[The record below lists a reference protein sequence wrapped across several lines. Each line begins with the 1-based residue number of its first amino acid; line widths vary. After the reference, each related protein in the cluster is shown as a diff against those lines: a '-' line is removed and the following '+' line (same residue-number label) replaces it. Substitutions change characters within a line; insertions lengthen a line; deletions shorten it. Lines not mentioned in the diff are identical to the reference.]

1 MGERYVV
8 IVKREVIK
16 DIPVLHVAKQDSM
29 KEKMPFV
36 LFVHGFTSVKER
48 NLTIAY
54 LLAEKGFRVVLPE
67 AILHGE
73 RSEGYDELNMG
84 LNFWKIV
91 KNTIHELEVLKNEYV
106 RMGLADKTRI
116 GLSGTSM
123 GGIITMGAL
132 RRYDWIKS
140 AVCFMGSP
148 AYVEFAE
155 FQVENIRK
163 VVKEMP
169 MTEEE
174 IQQEY
179 EGLKEYDPSLSIEEW
194 RPIPLLFWHGDRDSV
209 VPYQSAYNFYEQ
221 LKPLYEEC
229 GVEMSF
235 LLEEKAVHVV
245 SHYAMTEA
253 TKWFEKH
260 L

>member
-1 MGERYVV
+1 MV

-16 DIPVLHVAKQDSM
+16 DIPVLHVVKQ
-29 KEKMPFV
+29 ELVYETLPFV

-54 LLAEKGFRVVLPE
+54 LLAEKGIRVVMPE

-73 RSEGYDELNMG
+73 RSEGYDEFKMG

-91 KNTIHELEVLKNEYV
+91 KNTIQELEVLKNEYV
-106 RMGLADKTRI
+106 RNGLADEARI

-132 RRYDWIKS
+132 RKYDWIKS
-140 AVCFMGSP
+140 GVCFMGSP

-155 FQVENIRK
+155 FQVNNIRK
-163 VVKEMP
+163 AVKEMP
-169 MTEEE
+169 ITEEE

-179 EGLKEYDPSLSIEEW
+179 EGLKEYDPSLGIEHW
-194 RPIPLLFWHGDRDSV
+194 RAVPLLFWHGERDMV
-209 VPYQSAYNFYEQ
+209 VPYHSAYKFYEK
-221 LKPLYEEC
+221 LKPMYEQQ
-229 GVEMSF
+229 GVEITF
-235 LLEEKAVHVV
+235 ILEEKAVHVV
-245 SHYAMTEA
+245 SHSAMLEA

>member
-1 MGERYVV
+1 MV
-8 IVKREVIK
+8 IVNREVIK
-16 DIPVLHVAKQDSM
+16 DIPVLHVVKQDSM
-29 KEKMPFV
+29 QETLPFI

-54 LLAEKGFRVVLPE
+54 LLAEKGFRVVMPE
-67 AILHGE
+67 ALLHGE
-73 RSEGYDELNMG
+73 RSEGYDEFKLG

-106 RMGLADKTRI
+106 RMGLADETRI
-116 GLSGTSM
+116 GISGTSM
-123 GGIITMGAL
+123 GGIITMGSL

-140 AVCFMGSP
+140 AVCLMGSP

-155 FQVENIRK
+155 FQVENVRK

-179 EGLKEYDPSLSIEEW
+179 EGLKEYDPSLSVEEW

-209 VPYQSAYNFYEQ
+209 VPYHSAYNFYEK
-221 LKPLYEEC
+221 LKPLYDESGGEI
-229 GVEMSF
+229 SF
-235 LLEEKAVHVV
+235 LLEEKGVHIV
-245 SHYAMTEA
+245 SHYAMLEA